1 MASLAQ
7 NKLCIIL
14 NPAAKGDQARRTLDQ
29 VVKLVPEAKIFLTER
44 VGHGEVL
51 AKEAAEQ
58 GYRTIIAAGGDG
70 TVNEVLN
77 GLDPEKC
84 TLGVL
89 PVGTMNVLALELGI
103 PSRLDKA
110 LEIIHSGKRKK
121 LDLGMANTRRFIQ
134 LAGVGL
140 DAETVRRTHPDAK
153 RAWGPWSYLL
163 TAAQLMVAP
172 APVLRVEVAGRDE
185 INKGA
190 MVLIGNGRHYG
201 GPFQFFPKADMADG
215 LLDVCVFPKSGPLD
229 LLWYLQAVLFGGP
242 DSLPE
247 VTYLQASSLKVKAD
261 EKVALEV
268 DGEYSGETPVE
279 FRVLPKGLEVIVP

>member
-1 MASLAQ
+1 MACSASNQ
-7 NKLCIIL
+7 LCIIL
-14 NPAAKGDQARRTLDQ
+14 NPAAKGDQAHRTLDQ
-29 VVKLVPEAKIFLTER
+29 MVKLVPEAKIFLTER
-44 VGHGEVL
+44 VGHGEEL
-51 AKEAAEQ
+51 AREAVAQ
-58 GYRTIIAAGGDG
+58 GYRTLVAAGGDG

-77 GLDPEKC
+77 GIDPQQC

-110 LEIIHSGKRKK
+110 LEIIRAGKRKR
-121 LDLGMANTRRFIQ
+121 LDLGTANQRRFLQ
-134 LAGVGL
+134 LSGVGL

-163 TAAQLMVAP
+163 TAAQLTVAP
-172 APVLRVEVAGRDE
+172 APVLRVETVDGKEVR
-185 INKGA
+185 GA
-190 MVLIGNGRHYG
+190 MVLVGNGRHYG

-229 LLWYLQAVLFGGP
+229 LLWYLQAVLLGGP

-247 VTYLQASSLKVKAD
+247 VTYWQVPSLRVTA
-261 EKVALEV
+261 EERVALEV
-268 DGEYSGETPVE
+268 DGEYCGETPVE
-279 FRVLPKGLEVIVP
+279 FRLIHRGIEVIVP